1 MSAFVGVLLG
11 QHGCHHL
18 LPGCKNEEDPIKG
31 VLESREHLTCFQ
43 TQYSDGSYVDGFDEC
58 HYSSFFRQ
66 YLMPSLGSLTSS
78 DCVSRCLLSAS
89 VELSP
94 PR

>member
-1 MSAFVGVLLG
+1 MSGYFWDNTGATTFSPVA
-11 QHGCHHL
+11 
-18 LPGCKNEEDPIKG
+18 EEDPIKG

-43 TQYSDGSYVDGFDEC
+43 TQYFDGSYVDGFDEC

-89 VELSP
+89 VEFSP
-94 PR
+94 PRYSDE